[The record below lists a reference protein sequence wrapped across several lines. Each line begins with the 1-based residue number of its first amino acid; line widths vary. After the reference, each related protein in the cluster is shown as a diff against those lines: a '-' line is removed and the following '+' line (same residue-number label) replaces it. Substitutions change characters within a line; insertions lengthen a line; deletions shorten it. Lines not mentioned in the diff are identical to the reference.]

1 MFLIPLCLQGSQRSS
16 HFSSAAVAGARDS
29 GRSPASTAYAGPQC
43 PPGAEDHAVAPRSAP
58 AFATGIQPSRLCPDL
73 PGMRTPRHLP
83 AFGSSTRGAPGAAA
97 PLVGWS
103 PGGKHSPPR
112 FSEGSEAAASA
123 DAPPGRS
130 APKCCPRKERGSLRR
145 FEPREDLAGGR
156 QVPGAPSRPPFLLAH
171 GPHLSLGPVPRV

>member
-1 MFLIPLCLQGSQRSS
+1 
-16 HFSSAAVAGARDS
+16 
-29 GRSPASTAYAGPQC
+29 
-43 PPGAEDHAVAPRSAP
+43 
-58 AFATGIQPSRLCPDL
+58 
-73 PGMRTPRHLP
+73 MRTPRHLP
-83 AFGSSTRGAPGAAA
+83 EFGSSTRGAPGAAA

-103 PGGKHSPPR
+103 PGGRHSPPR

-145 FEPREDLAGGR
+145 FEPREDLAGEQ

-171 GPHLSLGPVPRV
+171 GPHLSFGPVPRVMCLAFAESGPRSAPGWCTRRGLRGTAPTPPRHSVLYKAAEKGGQKEVCMQGHVFIHMGKARTPEMRLNEAF